1 MDTSVITGLGYV
13 LASGLFI
20 FGLKMLGSPATA
32 RRGNMVSAAGM
43 FVAIVV
49 ALMDQG
55 IVDYTW
61 IIGGMVAGGL
71 VGAVAARAVAMTSM
85 PEMVALFNG
94 LGGSASLL
102 VGWAA
107 LTPDAATFT
116 LVTIVLSIL
125 IGGVT
130 LTGSLIAYGKLS
142 EIMGSGQIVFRGQ
155 QIVNSLVILGIL
167 GGAVMFTLE
176 PTNANWLY
184 MVIGLSLVF
193 GVMVVIP
200 TRSITM
206 CLSWLGPWWGR
217 RASSL
222 RKLCVRR

>member
-13 LASGLFI
+13 VASGLFI

-43 FVAIVV
+43 LVAIVV

-61 IIGGMVAGGL
+61 IIGGMIAGGL

-155 QIVNSLVILGIL
+155 QIVNSLVIIGIFS
-167 GGAVMFTLE
+167 GAVMFTME
-176 PTNANWLY
+176 PTNPNWLY

-193 GVMVVIP
+193 GVMAVIPIGGADMPVVI
-200 TRSITM
+200 
-206 CLSWLGPWWGR
+206 
-217 RASSL
+217 SL
-222 RKLCVRR
+222 LNS